1 MIAKIFDKRKRIVVY
16 FILLVSIGTAGFYFI
31 GDESW
36 SLIDSLYMTV
46 ITLSTVGYGEVHK
59 LDEIGKIWSILL
71 IIFGVTGIGALLRTI
86 NEEFI
91 QTKLFWN
98 KKMIKNIS
106 KLKQHYI
113 ICGYGR
119 MGAVIARELEDKGQK
134 FLIIENNEQKVEVIR
149 SKGMLCINGDA
160 TKDETLQNARVD
172 KALGVAVVLDT
183 DQENL
188 FVTMT
193 IKTTNPDIF
202 LLSRCAKEYN
212 ESKLLRA
219 GANKVINPYKAGGH
233 RMAEMLSKPQVEDSI
248 SVISPK
254 HADLN
259 LTLDEISLKNCNE
272 YNNVTIN
279 DSKIRE
285 DYDVNI
291 VGIIKETG
299 ESIINP
305 ESDTV
310 LNINDIILLIGEEDK
325 MNLFK
330 DKLPS
335 QGN

>member
-1 MIAKIFDKRKRIVVY
+1 MIAEIFNKRKRILVY
-16 FILLVSIGTAGFYFI
+16 FILLLTIGSGGFYFI
-31 GDESW
+31 GGEKW

-59 LDEIGKIWSILL
+59 LDDFAKVWSILL
-71 IIFGVTGIGALLRTI
+71 IVFGVTGIGALLRTI

-91 QTKLFWN
+91 QSKLFWN

-106 KLKQHYI
+106 KLKNHYI

-119 MGAVIARELEDKGQK
+119 MGAVIARELDDKNQK

-160 TKDETLQNARVD
+160 TSDDILQNAQID
-172 KALGVAVVLDT
+172 KAAGVAVVLDT

-248 SVISPK
+248 SVVSPK

-259 LTLDEISLKNCNE
+259 LTLDEISLKNCKE
-272 YNNVTIN
+272 YDNVTIN

-285 DYDVNI
+285 NYDINI
-291 VGIIKETG
+291 VGIIKDNG

-305 ESDTV
+305 EPDTL
-310 LNINDIILLIGEEDK
+310 LNTNDIILLIGDEDK
-325 MNLFK
+325 MSVFK
-330 DKLPS
+330 EQLPS
-335 QGN
+335 

>member
-1 MIAKIFDKRKRIVVY
+1 MIAEFFNKRKRIVVY
-16 FILLVSIGTAGFYFI
+16 FILLLTIGSAGFYFI
-31 GDESW
+31 GGEKW

-59 LDEIGKIWSILL
+59 LDDLAKVWSILL

-91 QTKLFWN
+91 QSKLFWN

-106 KLKQHYI
+106 KLKNHYI

-119 MGAVIARELEDKGQK
+119 MGAVIARELDDKNQK
-134 FLIIENNEQKVEVIR
+134 FLIIENNEQKVEIIR
-149 SKGMLCINGDA
+149 LKGMLCINGDA
-160 TKDETLQNARVD
+160 TSDEILQNAQID
-172 KALGVAVVLDT
+172 KAAGVAVVLDT

-248 SVISPK
+248 SVVSPK

-259 LTLDEISLKNCNE
+259 LTLDEISLKKCKE
-272 YNNVTIN
+272 YDNVTIN

-285 DYDVNI
+285 NYGVNI
-291 VGIIKETG
+291 VGIIKDNG

-305 ESDTV
+305 EPDTL
-310 LNINDIILLIGEEDK
+310 LNTNDIILLIGDENK
-325 MNLFK
+325 MSVFK
-330 DKLPS
+330 EQLPS
-335 QGN
+335 

>member
-1 MIAKIFDKRKRIVVY
+1 MIADFINKRKRIVVY
-16 FILLVSIGTAGFYFI
+16 FVLLLILGSAGFYFI
-31 GDESW
+31 GGEKW

-59 LDEIGKIWSILL
+59 LDDLAKIWSILL

-91 QTKLFWN
+91 QSKLFWN

-106 KLKQHYI
+106 KLKNHYI

-119 MGAVIARELEDKGQK
+119 MGAVIARELDEKGQK
-134 FLIIENNEQKVEVIR
+134 FLIIENNEQKVEIIR

-160 TKDETLQNARVD
+160 TSDEILQDAQID

-233 RMAEMLSKPQVEDSI
+233 RMAEMLAKPQVEDSI
-248 SVISPK
+248 SVASPK
-254 HADLN
+254 HSDLN
-259 LTLDEISLKNCNE
+259 LTLDEISLKNCKE

-279 DSKIRE
+279 ESRIRE
-285 DYDVNI
+285 DFDVNI
-291 VGIIKETG
+291 VGIIKGTG

-305 ESDTV
+305 EPNTL
-310 LNINDIILLIGEEDK
+310 LNTNDIILLIGEEDK
-325 MNLFK
+325 MSHFK

-335 QGN
+335 

>member
-1 MIAKIFDKRKRIVVY
+1 MIAEFFNKRKRIVVY
-16 FILLVSIGTAGFYFI
+16 FILLLTIGSAGFYFI
-31 GDESW
+31 GGEKW

-59 LDEIGKIWSILL
+59 LDDLAKVWSILL

-91 QTKLFWN
+91 QSKLFWN

-106 KLKQHYI
+106 KLKNHYI

-119 MGAVIARELEDKGQK
+119 MGAVIARELDDKNQK
-134 FLIIENNEQKVEVIR
+134 FLIIENNEQKVEIIR

-160 TKDETLQNARVD
+160 TSDEILQNAQID
-172 KALGVAVVLDT
+172 KAAGVAVVLDT

-248 SVISPK
+248 SVVSPK

-259 LTLDEISLKNCNE
+259 LTLDEISLKKCKE
-272 YNNVTIN
+272 YDNVTIN

-285 DYDVNI
+285 NYDVNI
-291 VGIIKETG
+291 VGIIKDNG

-305 ESDTV
+305 EPDTL
-310 LNINDIILLIGEEDK
+310 LNTNDIILLIGDEDK
-325 MNLFK
+325 MSVFK
-330 DKLPS
+330 EHLPS
-335 QGN
+335 